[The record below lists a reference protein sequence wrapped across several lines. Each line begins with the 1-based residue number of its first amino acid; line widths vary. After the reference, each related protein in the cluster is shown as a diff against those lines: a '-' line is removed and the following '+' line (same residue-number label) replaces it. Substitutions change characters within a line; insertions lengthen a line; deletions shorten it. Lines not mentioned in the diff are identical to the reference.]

1 MLKLDSQMLKISKF
15 KKSNQHNKFRMCR
28 ICKVML
34 LLQTVSYK
42 HQHKNHELPVLY
54 LYMILKK
61 YYQNQEVSQK
71 AFKEK
76 YHIILFG

>member
-54 LYMILKK
+54 
-61 YYQNQEVSQK
+61 
-71 AFKEK
+71 
-76 YHIILFG
+76 